1 MRQRSGRISPIIT
14 VVLNNS
20 TMAVET
26 NAMMASHS
34 LYNTRDLG
42 GNYAD
47 MGAAMGG
54 YAERIE
60 DPAQIIPAFQRARQV
75 TEQEGKAV
83 LLEFITQAE
92 TETLLPQ
99 GVFRK
104 DAGFSPVSSELRAF
118 PAGGPF
124 FSVQRISKRS

>member
-1 MRQRSGRISPIIT
+1 
-14 VVLNNS
+14 
-20 TMAVET
+20 
-26 NAMMASHS
+26 MASHS

-54 YAERIE
+54 YAERID

-92 TETLLPQ
+92 TETS
-99 GVFRK
+99 FR
-104 DAGFSPVSSELRAF
+104 RAF
-118 PAGGPF
+118 
-124 FSVQRISKRS
+124 